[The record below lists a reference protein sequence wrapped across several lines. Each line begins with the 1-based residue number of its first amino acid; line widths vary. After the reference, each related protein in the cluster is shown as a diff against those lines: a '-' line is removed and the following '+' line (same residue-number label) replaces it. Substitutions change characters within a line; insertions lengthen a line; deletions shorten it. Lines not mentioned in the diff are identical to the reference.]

1 MVAAHIL
8 KTHSGKTDANLL
20 MKMMHDPSFDAST
33 LRAKNVD
40 TLYAVVD
47 TLIETERS
55 HEHVYCMF
63 VTYV

>member
-8 KTHSGKTDANLL
+8 KTHTGKTDANLL

-47 TLIETERS
+47 TLIETERP
-55 HEHVYCMF
+55 VYRMF

>member
-1 MVAAHIL
+1 MVAGHIL
-8 KTHSGKTDANLL
+8 KTHSGKTDVNLL
-20 MKMMHDPSFDAST
+20 MKMMHGPSFDASA
-33 LRAKNVD
+33 LCAKNLD

-47 TLIETERS
+47 TLIETEGS